1 MFCKKSPTKKK
12 KRRTFLVLSQQDIAG
27 VWDALLVSR
36 LRVPYD
42 ALEMLQEYLFRQK
55 KKKAQQVWNNLLR
68 RYCL

>member
-12 KRRTFLVLSQQDIAG
+12 KRRTFLAKRRTFLVLSQQDIAG

-36 LRVPYD
+36 LRVPCD

-55 KKKAQQVWNNLLR
+55 KKKA
-68 RYCL
+68 

>member
-12 KRRTFLVLSQQDIAG
+12 KRRTFSRKCRTFLVLSQQDIAG

-42 ALEMLQEYLFRQK
+42 ALEML
-55 KKKAQQVWNNLLR
+55 
-68 RYCL
+68 